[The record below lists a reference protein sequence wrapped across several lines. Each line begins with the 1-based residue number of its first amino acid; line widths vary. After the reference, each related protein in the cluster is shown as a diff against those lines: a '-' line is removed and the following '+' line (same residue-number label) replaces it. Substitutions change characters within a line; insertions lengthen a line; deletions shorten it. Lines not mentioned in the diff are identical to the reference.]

1 MVSVRLARIM
11 KHIKSCAQ
19 ALNRWILAQKQAT
32 HGSESRLSG
41 MVATLLMMVF
51 GMATAFGITPGTST
65 HPVAVLPVIEDITQ
79 HQFTPAETPGVYT
92 QQDTVHS
99 GDTLAALL
107 FRMGVDDRAALEF
120 MRKDP
125 LARNIFAQ
133 LSPGKPIRVQ
143 HLANGDL
150 VSLRFPRGDDKTLV
164 VRRVDDHFQSA
175 EEQAGHLHHVV
186 QASGRIQS
194 SLFAAADNAGIPDS
208 VTRQLSQLFSTDI
221 DFHNDLRAGD
231 SFSVIY
237 EASQDDFDQVK
248 AGRILA
254 AEFVN
259 KGVTLRRVFFDGPDG
274 GDYYTPDGQGTR
286 ASFLRSPIEF
296 SRVTSGFTTARFHPI
311 LHTWRAHKGIDLGAP
326 TGTPVVSVANA
337 TVAFAGWRNGYG
349 NVIELHHSNNISTV
363 YGHLSAFAHGL
374 RAGQHIRQGEVIGYV
389 GMTGWA
395 TGPHLHYE
403 FKIGGTQ
410 VDPQGP
416 SVPRHTTASLSGRS
430 KVQFLAATAP
440 LVKELDAIRGN
451 TLAKFE

>member
-1 MVSVRLARIM
+1 M

-65 HPVAVLPVIEDITQ
+65 RQVPVLPVIEDITQ
-79 HQFTPAETPGVYT
+79 HQLTPAATPGVYT

-107 FRMGVDDRAALEF
+107 FRMGVDDQAALAF

-150 VSLRFPRGDDKTLV
+150 VSLRFPRGEDKTLV
-164 VRRVDDHFQSA
+164 VTRVNNQFQSA
-175 EEQAGHLHHVV
+175 EEHVGSLHRVI

-208 VTRQLSQLFSTDI
+208 VTRQLSRLFSTDI

-231 SFSVIY
+231 TFSVIY
-237 EASQDDFDQVK
+237 EAAQDDFDQVK

-274 GDYYTPDGQGTR
+274 GDYYTPDGRGTR

-311 LHTWRAHKGIDLGAP
+311 LHTWRAHKGIDLAAP
-326 TGTPVVSVANA
+326 MGTPVVAVANA
-337 TVAFAGWRNGYG
+337 TVLFAGWRNGYG
-349 NVIELHHSNNISTV
+349 NVIELRHSNNISTV

-374 RAGQHIRQGEVIGYV
+374 RKGEHIRQGEVIGYV

-403 FKIGGTQ
+403 FKIAGVQ

-416 SVPRHTTASLSGRS
+416 SVPRHATASLTGHNRT
-430 KVQFLAATAP
+430 QFLAATAP
-440 LVKELDAIRGN
+440 LVKELDDIRGN

>member
-1 MVSVRLARIM
+1 MDSVRLGRM
-11 KHIKSCAQ
+11 KTVKICAQ
-19 ALNRWILAQKQAT
+19 ALNRWILAQKAAL

-41 MVATLLMMVF
+41 MVATLLMMLF
-51 GMATAFGITPGTST
+51 GMATAFGITPGTAT
-65 HPVAVLPVIEDITQ
+65 HPIAVLPVIEDVTQ
-79 HQFTPAETPGVYT
+79 HALTPAETPGVYT
-92 QQDTVHS
+92 QQDQVHS

-120 MRKDP
+120 MRQDP
-125 LARNIFAQ
+125 LARTIYQQ

-150 VSLRFPRGDDKTLV
+150 VSLRFPRGEDKTLV
-164 VRRVDDHFQSA
+164 VTRTDDRFQSA
-175 EEQAGHLHHVV
+175 EEHVGSLHRVV

-194 SLFAAADNAGIPDS
+194 SLFAAADSAGIPDS
-208 VTRQLSQLFSTDI
+208 VTRQLSRLFSTDI
-221 DFHNDLRAGD
+221 DFHNDLRTGD
-231 SFSVIY
+231 SFSVVY
-237 EASQDDFDQVK
+237 EAVQDDFDQVK

-259 KGVTLRRVFFDGPDG
+259 KGVTLRRVYFDGPDG
-274 GDYYTPDGQGTR
+274 GDYYTPDGHGSR
-286 ASFLRSPIEF
+286 ASFLRSPLEF
-296 SRVTSGFTTARFHPI
+296 SRVTSGFTSARFHPI
-311 LHTWRAHKGIDLGAP
+311 LHTWRAHKGIDLAAP
-326 TGTPVVSVANA
+326 TGTPVLAVANA

-349 NVIELHHSNNISTV
+349 NVIELRHSSGISTV

-374 RAGQHIRQGEVIGYV
+374 RAGQHIHQGEVIGYV

-403 FKIGGTQ
+403 FKIGGVQ
-410 VDPQGP
+410 RDPQGP
-416 SVPRHTTASLSGRS
+416 DVPRHATASLTGHA
-430 KVQFLAATAP
+430 KTQFLAATAP